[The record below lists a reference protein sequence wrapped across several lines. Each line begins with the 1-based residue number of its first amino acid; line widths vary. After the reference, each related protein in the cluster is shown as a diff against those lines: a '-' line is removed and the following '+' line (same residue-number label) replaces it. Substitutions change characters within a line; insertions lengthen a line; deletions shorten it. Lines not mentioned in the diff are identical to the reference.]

1 MDQTP
6 YWIKIPVVVAVL
18 AVGIWFK
25 LKSESKR
32 DIPPPLPHPPKKK
45 PPALMAVEHPIE
57 HKNTS
62 GMLRLSVGPSPWAWT
77 NRSHIMGGK
86 RYRFRELDQTGN
98 LAGITTVLDELNN
111 VILLLDF
118 QCYARFLDSGRVLL
132 WWEDGEK
139 DAKQIT
145 FTDFNFS
152 DLSPITNPVESA
164 RQMRSNKS
172 KSFGLDAS
180 KSKSFACFL
189 DAGEHPIDSPSAWA
203 EFEET
208 LVLADH
214 APGSNGYDIMHRAIF
229 VFDWIGKKITVIP
242 QDWFNN
248 GKYDF
253 GYQWITRVARK
264 ESGVITGEGVRL
276 GFFELDGTGRNIKS
290 GSQKMKATLSS
301 KKLPYFPA
309 TLPASLHL
317 ST

>member
-25 LKSESKR
+25 IRSENKK
-32 DIPPPLPHPPKKK
+32 DKPPPLPRPSKKD
-45 PPALMAVEHPIE
+45 PPAPIAPDHPIE
-57 HKNTS
+57 HKNAS

-98 LAGITTVLDELNN
+98 LAGITTVLDESDN
-111 VILLLDF
+111 VIMLWDF
-118 QCYARFLDSGRVLL
+118 QCYARFLDNGRVLL
-132 WWEDGEK
+132 WREEAEK

-145 FTDFNFS
+145 FTDFKFS
-152 DLSPITNPVESA
+152 DLSPIANPVEAA
-164 RQMRSNKS
+164 RQMRGNKS
-172 KSFGLDAS
+172 KAFGIDAS
-180 KSKSFACFL
+180 KSKNFACFL
-189 DAGEHPIDSPSAWA
+189 DAGEHPIDSPSEWA

-208 LVLADH
+208 LVLSDH

-229 VFDWIGKKITVIP
+229 AFDWIGKKITVIP

-253 GYQWITRVARK
+253 GYQGITRVARR
-264 ESGVITGEGVRL
+264 ESGVITGEGIRL
-276 GFFELDGTGRNIKS
+276 GFFELDDTGRNVRKW
-290 GSQKMKATLSS
+290 LS
-301 KKLPYFPA
+301 KDEGHYIQ
-309 TLPASLHL
+309 
-317 ST
+317 